1 MAKAILEFDL
11 TQPDDVEAHKRA
23 IKSLDMAMAL
33 WEITHNTK
41 KELEWAI
48 EGKELDK
55 YDSLEMVYDKIYEIL
70 QDHNINVDELLS

>member
-1 MAKAILEFDL
+1 
-11 TQPDDVEAHKRA
+11 
-23 IKSLDMAMAL
+23 MAMVL

-41 KELEWAI
+41 KELEWAM